1 MREIATGSPAS
12 LSITLQLRLMP
23 ARMDSMQDFRF
34 SRTFTLLQQEG
45 HLARTSLLS
54 GIDLLLKANLDERK
68 VGNFYSAFFQLT
80 IGLERILKLV
90 IITNHMLENN
100 YKPPTDDELRKKYG
114 HNLKTTYLYAL
125 SVRNKWGH
133 EKVSIPATNSI
144 EDKTLNFLE
153 KFANKARYYNLREL
167 NNTTADHG
175 PLGEW
180 YAICKKVAEADIGYA
195 KLEKAAQQIMHQL
208 DQAGLVGYSPRLGF
222 DGHPMTLFDDYWR
235 MHLIQK
241 TAPHLVWKIVQFIR
255 PLYNALN
262 YIAHEA
268 MEFEEKNQL
277 KLPVIPH
284 LYEFFVFSL
293 ATKPDTMRR
302 KAWARIFLD

>member
-1 MREIATGSPAS
+1 
-12 LSITLQLRLMP
+12 
-23 ARMDSMQDFRF
+23 MQDFRF

-54 GIDLLLKANLDERK
+54 GIDLLLRANLDERK

-80 IGLERILKLV
+80 IGFERILKLV

-114 HNLKTTYLYAL
+114 HNLKSTYLHAL

-133 EKVSIPATNSI
+133 GKTIAPTTASID
-144 EDKTLNFLE
+144 DKILDFLE

-167 NNTTADHG
+167 NNITADRG
-175 PLGEW
+175 PLGDW
-180 YAICKKVAEADIGYA
+180 YSICIKVAEDKISYGRLNKDAERLMY
-195 KLEKAAQQIMHQL
+195 QL
-208 DQAGLVGYSPRLGF
+208 DKSGLVGYSPVFGF
-222 DGHPMTLFDDYWR
+222 DGHPMTIFDEYWR
-235 MHLIQK
+235 LHVVQK
-241 TAPHLVWKIVQFIR
+241 TAPHLVWKVVQFIR
-255 PLYNALN
+255 PLYDALD

-268 MEFEEKNQL
+268 MKFEGKNNYN
-277 KLPVIPH
+277 LPVIPH

-293 ATKPDTMRR
+293 ATKSDTLRR
-302 KAWARIFLD
+302 RAWARIFLD

>member
-1 MREIATGSPAS
+1 
-12 LSITLQLRLMP
+12 
-23 ARMDSMQDFRF
+23 MQDFRF
-34 SRTFTLLQQEG
+34 SRTFSLLQQEG

-54 GIDLLLKANLDERK
+54 GIDLLLRANLDEKR

-114 HNLKTTYLYAL
+114 HNLKSTYLDAL
-125 SVRNKWGH
+125 SVRNKWGLG
-133 EKVSIPATNSI
+133 KAIVPTSASID
-144 EDKTLNFLE
+144 DKILDFLE

-167 NNTTADHG
+167 NNITTDRG
-175 PLGEW
+175 PLGDW
-180 YAICKKVAEADIGYA
+180 YSICKKVAEDQISYRKLNADAERLMY
-195 KLEKAAQQIMHQL
+195 QL
-208 DQAGLVGYSPRLGF
+208 DQAGLVGYSPTFGF
-222 DGHPMTLFDDYWR
+222 DGHPMTIFDDYWR
-235 MHLIQK
+235 LHVVQK
-241 TAPHLVWKIVQFIR
+241 TAPYLVWRIVQFIR
-255 PLYNALN
+255 PLYDALD

-268 MEFEEKNQL
+268 MEFEERNNY

-293 ATKPDTMRR
+293 ATKPDTLRR
-302 KAWARIFLD
+302 KTWARIFLD